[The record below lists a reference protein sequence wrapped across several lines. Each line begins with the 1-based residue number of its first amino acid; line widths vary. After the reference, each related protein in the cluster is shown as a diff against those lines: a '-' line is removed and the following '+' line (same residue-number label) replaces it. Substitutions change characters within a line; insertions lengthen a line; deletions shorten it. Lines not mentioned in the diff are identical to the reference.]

1 MIESDRFKIKIA
13 TINTVLAFIGGIFLS
28 LLTIYIHLKGELF
41 VSTQFLVVYLIL
53 LWGINSVILIGITSG
68 FTLKFK
74 DLALT
79 RIQMYWAASNVAFSM
94 SLSHS
99 LHELYYVLLLQI
111 IVFGTFRLKPKEY
124 IFFAFFI
131 MWLFA
136 LTYASY
142 PIRGMEY
149 RNLNDSIVSW
159 FVIGFS
165 VFMMTSLCNVHVRLK
180 TKLKEKNHELEQA
193 SETKSQFLANMS
205 HEIRTPLNG
214 VIGMSS
220 ILSETT
226 LSSNQKNM
234 LQVVTASCN
243 NLLEVI
249 NNILDYSKLDAK
261 KMVLEKK
268 QSDLPEIIHD
278 VMAITKLR
286 ADRKGLEYRADIDKK
301 LCNKLLIDEI
311 RLKQVLLNL
320 LSNAIKFT
328 DTGSVVLK
336 IEVLNVDE
344 IALTE
349 KIRFVISDT
358 GIGINEAEKEKIFEE
373 FSQEDSSTTRK
384 YGGTGLG
391 LSIASKIVKLMNSE
405 IHLKSEKNQGSE
417 FWFDL
422 VLECVLPDDS
432 DAEDSGDDLAKENTV
447 LDVLVVDD
455 DSTNQLVTQKILEY
469 LGHNSTVVVN
479 GLEAVKACEKT
490 KFDVVLMDCQMPIMD
505 GYTASREIRH
515 LSNENQHVYIIALTA
530 NALAGDRSKCIN
542 AGMNSYLS
550 KPVTK
555 DKIETAL
562 ASYIVASSTS

>member
-1 MIESDRFKIKIA
+1 MIERDHFRIKIA
-13 TINTVLAFIGGIFLS
+13 TINTLLAIIGGVFLS
-28 LLTIYIHLKGELF
+28 LLTIYIHQKNELF
-41 VSTQFLVVYLIL
+41 VSLEFLVCYLIFFWL
-53 LWGINSVILIGITSG
+53 VNFSIFLSIVSG
-68 FTLKFK
+68 FSSRFK

-79 RIQMYWAASNVAFSM
+79 RIQMYWAVSNVAFLM
-94 SLSHS
+94 SLSKS
-99 LHELYYVLLLQI
+99 LHELYYVLFLQI
-111 IVFGTFRLKPKEY
+111 IVFGTFRLRPKQYVIFAIYILSVLAILHISFFVRGIEY
-124 IFFAFFI
+124 LSI
-131 MWLFA
+131 
-136 LTYASY
+136 
-142 PIRGMEY
+142 
-149 RNLNDSIVSW
+149 NDSIVSW
-159 FVIGFS
+159 IIIGFS
-165 VFMMTSLCNVHVRLK
+165 VFLMTSLCNVHVRLK
-180 TKLKEKNHELEQA
+180 TKLKEKNLELERA
-193 SETKSQFLANMS
+193 SEAKSQFLANMS

-226 LSSNQKNM
+226 LSDNQKNM

-261 KMVLEKK
+261 KMTLEKK
-268 QSDLPEIIHD
+268 KSDLPEIVNE
-278 VMAITKLR
+278 VMAITQLR
-286 ADRKGLEYRADIDKK
+286 ADRKELEYKADIDKK

-328 DTGSVVLK
+328 NKGSVVLK
-336 IEVLNVDE
+336 IDVLDVDE
-344 IALTE
+344 VALTE
-349 KIRFVISDT
+349 KIRFMISDT
-358 GIGINEAEKEKIFEE
+358 GIGISESEKEKIFEE

-391 LSIASKIVKLMNSE
+391 LSIASKIVKLMGSE
-405 IHLKSEKNQGSE
+405 IHLETEKNKGSK

-422 VLECVLPDDS
+422 VFDCVLPEEIKTEELPNDVS
-432 DAEDSGDDLAKENTV
+432 NEKSI

-455 DSTNQLVTQKILEY
+455 DNTNQLVTQKILEY
-469 LGHNSTVVVN
+469 LGHKSTVVVN
-479 GLEAVKACEKT
+479 GLQAVETCKKT

-505 GYTASREIRH
+505 GYTASREIRR
-515 LSNENQHVYIIALTA
+515 LSNFNEHVYIIALTA

-562 ASYIVASSTS
+562 ASYIVASSNS